1 MIAVTSNDVLC
12 GRGGAT
18 NNHSGN
24 RKFRKLVASHQE
36 VYLNA
41 KKRDKKTIANLIV
54 ERIKQDGGRF
64 LKREEVGGVQSWV
77 EVPSKKACE
86 KTSQALREGLEVRR
100 AQAAKEQ
107 QLRMANGNTA
117 VGAGVGVAPHVP
129 LPAVP
134 TTGVVGEPGKQHL
147 IPQPPQVPNSSSHHL
162 AAQHPNNMMYSHPHQ
177 PHHAHVQHYSP
188 HPSSSAG
195 GSTYTPHFTQQGQAP
210 PPGSVHSNIYHNVGN
225 PNDNNSSKA
234 PNLPPQSLPPS
245 HHHHQMNIPVKNS
258 ENVAAVPPQGAE
270 PGIPQSN
277 SNNKFQPPQTNKNE
291 PSRNNSNIAPPV
303 ASSSTKPE
311 EEVKTKIKQE
321 EFKQEQQQGVEKVD
335 GDTKRKEETSTITQV

>member
-54 ERIKQDGGRF
+54 ERIRQDGGRF

-100 AQAAKEQ
+100 AQATKEQ

-117 VGAGVGVAPHVP
+117 AGAGVGVAPHIP
-129 LPAVP
+129 LPA
-134 TTGVVGEPGKQHL
+134 VGEPGKQHL
-147 IPQPPQVPNSSSHHL
+147 IPQPPQIPNSSSHHL
-162 AAQHPNNMMYSHPHQ
+162 ASQHPNNMMYAHPHQ
-177 PHHAHVQHYSP
+177 SHHAHVQHYSS
-188 HPSSSAG
+188 HPGSSAG

-210 PPGSVHSNIYHNVGN
+210 HGNVHSNIYHNMGN

-234 PNLPPQSLPPS
+234 PNLPPQSLPPP
-245 HHHHQMNIPVKNS
+245 HHHHMNIPVKNN
-258 ENVAAVPPQGAE
+258 ENVAPAVPPRAE
-270 PGIPQSN
+270 PGIPQPN
-277 SNNKFQPPQTNKNE
+277 SNNKFLPPQTNKNE
-291 PSRNNSNIAPPV
+291 PSRNNPNSAPPV

-311 EEVKTKIKQE
+311 EEVKIRL
-321 EFKQEQQQGVEKVD
+321 KQEQQQGEEKVV
-335 GDTKRKEETSTITQV
+335 GDTKKKEETSTDESRSTFVGV

>member
-117 VGAGVGVAPHVP
+117 VGA
-129 LPAVP
+129 P
-134 TTGVVGEPGKQHL
+134 TTVVVGEPGKQHL

-162 AAQHPNNMMYSHPHQ
+162 AAQHPNNMMYAHSHQ
-177 PHHAHVQHYSP
+177 PHHAHVQHYSS
-188 HPSSSAG
+188 HPGSSAG

-210 PPGSVHSNIYHNVGN
+210 PGSVHSNIYHNMLGN
-225 PNDNNSSKA
+225 PNGNNSSKA
-234 PNLPPQSLPPS
+234 PNLPPQSLPPP
-245 HHHHQMNIPVKNS
+245 HHHHQMNIPVKNN
-258 ENVAAVPPQGAE
+258 ENVAPAVPPQGAE

-277 SNNKFQPPQTNKNE
+277 SNNKFLPPQTNKNG
-291 PSRNNSNIAPPV
+291 PSRNNPNSAPPA

-311 EEVKTKIKQE
+311 EVKTKLKQE
-321 EFKQEQQQGVEKVD
+321 EFKQEQQQGKEKVD
-335 GDTKRKEETSTITQV
+335 GYTKKKEETSTNELPSKFTQV